1 MRVFLQKGSLGIRP
15 VLRRGFASAD
25 TVEFTAIRPF
35 KGFLVTPP
43 DSKLET
49 TKEEMLSFYT
59 TMTLYRRAEIAA
71 DNLYKDRKIRGFCH
85 LYDGQEACVVGMEAS
100 IKKSDSVITAYR
112 DHCHQLARGD
122 TVESIMAE
130 LTGKVTGCSKGKG
143 GSMHFYY
150 TNFYGGNGIVG
161 AQVPVGAGIAFTH
174 KYKGD
179 GGLCVASYGD
189 GAANQGQVYEA
200 ANMAG
205 LWKLPL
211 ILVCE
216 NNQYGM
222 GTSIARSTALPEYY
236 TKGSAF
242 SIPGLW
248 VDGMDVL
255 AVKKGFAFAA
265 NHARTTGP
273 IFMELHTYRYHGH
286 SMSDPGVSYRK
297 KTEVDGV
304 RQNSDPILLTR
315 KRILDNNWA
324 TEKELKAIDNK
335 ARAEVDKAVEFAE
348 QSPKP
353 PAEDLYT
360 DVYRGAPP
368 PYIRA
373 VDPSKSI
380 VNKA

>member
-1 MRVFLQKGSLGIRP
+1 MVWMF
-15 VLRRGFASAD
+15 F
-25 TVEFTAIRPF
+25 F
-35 KGFLVTPP
+35 
-43 DSKLET
+43 
-49 TKEEMLSFYT
+49 
-59 TMTLYRRAEIAA
+59 
-71 DNLYKDRKIRGFCH
+71 
-85 LYDGQEACVVGMEAS
+85 
-100 IKKSDSVITAYR
+100 
-112 DHCHQLARGD
+112 
-122 TVESIMAE
+122 
-130 LTGKVTGCSKGKG
+130 
-143 GSMHFYY
+143 
-150 TNFYGGNGIVG
+150 
-161 AQVPVGAGIAFTH
+161 
-174 KYKGD
+174 
-179 GGLCVASYGD
+179 
-189 GAANQGQVYEA
+189 
-200 ANMAG
+200 
-205 LWKLPL
+205 
-211 ILVCE
+211 
-216 NNQYGM
+216 
-222 GTSIARSTALPEYY
+222 
-236 TKGSAF
+236 
-242 SIPGLW
+242 
-248 VDGMDVL
+248 L

-360 DVYRGAPP
+360 EVYRGAPP